1 MKHSDYKLLIE
12 KRIEWINDI
21 LGTEYRTDFVSF
33 YGGWNL
39 YIRDVNGG
47 HSHGKYGFDYRKSNK
62 EMVAYLDGLWMGLT
76 YGKY

>member
-39 YIRDVNGG
+39 YIRNKNGG
-47 HSHGKYGFDYRKSNK
+47 HERGRYGFDYRKSS
-62 EMVAYLDGLWMGLT
+62 EAMVAYLDGLWMGLT